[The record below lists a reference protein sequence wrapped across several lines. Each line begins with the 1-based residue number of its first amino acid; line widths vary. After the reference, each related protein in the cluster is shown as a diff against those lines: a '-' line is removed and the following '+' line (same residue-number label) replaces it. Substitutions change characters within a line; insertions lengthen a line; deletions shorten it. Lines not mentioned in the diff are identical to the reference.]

1 MASTPGR
8 FAAFRSRSVRLI
20 TAVALVAAG
29 IVVPTVLLVAP
40 SDAATNPCTA
50 PVASP
55 VACENTQPG
64 TPDWQVNTDDPTI
77 AGFTTDISGT
87 AGSSMQFKVNTTAS
101 SYDIFVF
108 RLGYYQGIGAR
119 QVADLPVRTRTT
131 QPACKQ
137 DAPTGMTDC
146 GNWAVTATWNVPSTA
161 VSGVYYA
168 VFHRNDTG
176 GENEAAFVL
185 RNDTS
190 HSAILFQTSDETW
203 EAYNS

>member
-1 MASTPGR
+1 MARLLGR
-8 FAAFRSRSVRLI
+8 PQGWRQLI
-20 TAVALVAAG
+20 VQLVVGALVVATAV
-29 IVVPTVLLVAP
+29 VVPTLALGAP
-40 SDAATNPCTA
+40 AAAADPCAA
-50 PVASP
+50 PVANP

-64 TPDWQVNTDDPTI
+64 TPDWQVNSDDPSI
-77 AGFTTDISGT
+77 AGYTTDISST
-87 AGSSMQFKVNTTAS
+87 AGGAVQFKVDTTAS
-101 SYDIFVF
+101 SYDIFIF

-119 QVADLPVRTRTT
+119 QVADLQVRTRTT
-131 QPACKQ
+131 QPACKV
-137 DAPTGMTDC
+137 DPDTAMTDC
-146 GNWAVTATWNVPSTA
+146 GNWAVTSTWNVPTTA